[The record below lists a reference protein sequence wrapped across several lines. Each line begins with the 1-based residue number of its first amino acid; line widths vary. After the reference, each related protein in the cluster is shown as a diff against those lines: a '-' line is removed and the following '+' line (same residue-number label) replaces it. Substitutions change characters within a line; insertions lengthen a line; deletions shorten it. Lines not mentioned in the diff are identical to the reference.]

1 MLRFSQI
8 YELSEEEEEEE
19 DEEEDEEEAD
29 EGEDDDVK
37 KELFATPKRIRT

>member
-8 YELSEEEEEEE
+8 YELSDEE
-19 DEEEDEEEAD
+19 EEEDEEEAD